1 MLTRMAQGLSSFFIS
16 RNIIK
21 EEDKLV
27 YDYSFEIL
35 LSTVINLLAVIVLA
49 YICKVVVPTIFFLLG
64 FIAIRT
70 TAGGFHAETVMA
82 FAAEIL
88 YLPQYSST
96 TGRYTQ
102 EYEMSVEY
110 NWKYTANIS
119 NLHGYG
125 NHNIDDYL
133 LKKKYS
139 NRDGLVQ
146 CTSNGL
152 TAFPTYYKI
161 SNYNDGNIS
170 TLTAEVSLMGTGI
183 QTIDLPNNCLDDDL
197 CLGIR
202 HDPRYSSSVTNKGS
216 WSPDTY

>member
-1 MLTRMAQGLSSFFIS
+1 MNKIRKRTVALIS
-16 RNIIK
+16 A
-21 EEDKLV
+21 LV
-27 YDYSFEIL
+27 F
-35 LSTVINLLAVIVLA
+35 
-49 YICKVVVPTIFFLLG
+49 TI
-64 FIAIRT
+64 
-70 TAGGFHAETVMA
+70 AGTVMA

-88 YLPQYSST
+88 YLPQLSPT

-102 EYEMSVEY
+102 EYEMSTSY
-110 NWKYTANIS
+110 NWRYTTDIGK
-119 NLHGYG
+119 LYG
-125 NHNIDDYL
+125 FGDYPVNSYTL
-133 LKKKYS
+133 TKMYS

-161 SNYNDGNIS
+161 AKYSNDSVS
-170 TLTAEVSLMGTGI
+170 TITAEVSLMGTGI
-183 QTIDLPNNCLDDDL
+183 QTIDLPDNYLDSGL